1 MIVIEDNNPNI
12 LPGMILCFLLVAII
26 TLLVQIV
33 ILYRRRQR
41 LIELHEKMLKL
52 KDEGTTTKASE
63 VIRHTSRKYRLWKY
77 RD

>member
-12 LPGMILCFLLVAII
+12 LPGMILCLLLVAII

-41 LIELHEKMLKL
+41 LIGIHEKMSKV
-52 KDEGTTTKASE
+52 KDEDVTTRASE
-63 VIRHTSRKYRLWKY
+63 VNRHTSRKYRL
-77 RD
+77 

>member
-41 LIELHEKMLKL
+41 LIGIHEKMSKV
-52 KDEGTTTKASE
+52 KDKDVTTRASE
-63 VIRHTSRKYRLWKY
+63 VNRHTSRKYRL
-77 RD
+77 